1 MKWIPARMGQT
12 FVLTIQIGL
21 CVAKPESAASIRF
34 GGQHGPS
41 KSRQMLSSSEER
53 LYILFGFLYSYSE
66 KYFNIC

>member
-1 MKWIPARMGQT
+1 MNEHTDENDPATWGVMKWIPARMGQT

-41 KSRQMLSSSEER
+41 KSR
-53 LYILFGFLYSYSE
+53 
-66 KYFNIC
+66 